1 MAKLIK
7 QFFDLINPETNEKS
21 SGVVIKLE
29 LESETKKFIDFY
41 SFLNNCPNPN
51 HVFEENMQRRQTVNM
66 KIADDKAED
75 IIQNYRENNKFK
87 ELEL

>member
-7 QFFDLINPETNEKS
+7 QFFDLINPENNEKS

-41 SFLNNCPNPN
+41 SFLSKCPNPN
-51 HVFEENMQRRQTVNM
+51 QAFEKNMQKKQTVNM
-66 KIADDKAED
+66 KIADEKAKNILE
-75 IIQNYRENNKFK
+75 NYRQNKDFT
-87 ELEL
+87 EL